1 VTEPEPGTEPGTELR
16 IRRSVRAVL
25 IDSANRVLL
34 VRFEFP
40 AGTVW
45 ALPGGGVEPEED
57 EEATL
62 RRELEE
68 ELGLL
73 DVEIGPH
80 IWNRLHIIPFID
92 GRWDGQRD
100 QVHLVRTAPFEPQPR
115 LSWDQLRAERLHE
128 IRWWTLEEIVTGGL
142 DGVWFAP
149 RRLPQLLRSL
159 FTDGPPVV
167 PIDTGV

>member
-1 VTEPEPGTEPGTELR
+1 MADAADDGTAGLR
-16 IRRSVRAVL
+16 IRRSVRAV
-25 IDSANRVLL
+25 IVDPDERVIL

-45 ALPGGGVEPEED
+45 ALPGGGVEPDED
-57 EEATL
+57 DAATL

-68 ELGLL
+68 ELGLV

-100 QVHLVRTAPFEPQPR
+100 RVHFLRTPAFEPRPK
-115 LSWDQLRAERLHE
+115 LSWDQLRAERVHE
-128 IRWWTLEEIVTGGL
+128 IRWWMLDEIVAGER

-149 RRLPQLLRSL
+149 RRLPQLLGDLLR
-159 FTDGPPVV
+159 DGPPDA
-167 PIDTGV
+167 PIDTGE